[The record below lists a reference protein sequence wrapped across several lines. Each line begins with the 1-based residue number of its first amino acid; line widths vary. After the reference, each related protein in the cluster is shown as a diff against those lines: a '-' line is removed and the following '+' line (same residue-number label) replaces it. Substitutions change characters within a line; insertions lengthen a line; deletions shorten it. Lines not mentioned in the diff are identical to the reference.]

1 MSTYPLPNHSQPA
14 AQGQGS
20 GTGRFKPIDPL
31 RLLRQHAKLL
41 SAVAVIGVVAG
52 LGTWFVL
59 ARTMPKYASTAQLRV
74 SEGAVDLE
82 RVGGGE
88 IAKASVPAMEAYI
101 KSEVYKIQ
109 SESILTQALNNA
121 TVRNSKWFAQYTTD
135 KGSDFNKARED
146 LVEDHLSV
154 SMVRGTQLISLS
166 VFTPIEED
174 CQKIAQSIVDV
185 YLSRVEDDTNN
196 KVGSRRRS
204 LVTEMNRIDTDIAN
218 LTKQIEDFTREH
230 DLTNLESRLD
240 EAALVRQQYI
250 VDRSEM
256 EKELNEFQKA
266 YDAALDKQAQGGGPS
281 AADVLEV
288 SQQDAIRLRDER
300 LRSLREQREVSL
312 HDFGEG
318 HRMVIAIDR
327 QIAATE
333 SERDRELERLIRERE
348 EAMLSGYKQQVES
361 LTERIADADQEVE
374 LLNKKLVDLNVHQT
388 QYQNL
393 QVRLDEA
400 KASRIDTQKQLR
412 DVRLIEKM
420 AEARPVQLQAPPS
433 LPELVF
439 PKIEVIV
446 PLVTFVMLGFV
457 GGVLFLRELMDQSVK
472 SPADIKLLKQTELLG
487 ILPHADEDPSGPSSV
502 ERVVEKYPTGLL
514 AEAYRQVRTAILG
527 KMDRRGYKTLLIAS
541 AQPGAGASSVA
552 HNLATSLA
560 FNGRKVVIVDAN
572 FRRPAQHQFVN
583 ADNDRGLVDI
593 LLYGAALADMLVTV
607 HDPDL
612 SVLPTGRAGDAP
624 PELLECPRFRAVMA
638 ELETRFDIVL
648 IDAPPAL
655 LSSECQ
661 LLSRYADA
669 IALIARAGS
678 DKRGMIDRMAGQFT
692 GQRADLLGI
701 VLNGVQ
707 SSVGGYFRASF
718 RDFYRYRENGAAT
731 NGKANGKTNGR
742 GRHQPAEMAEALDK
756 D

>member
-1 MSTYPLPNHSQPA
+1 MSNHPLPNITQPA
-14 AQGQGS
+14 AQAHGS
-20 GTGRFKPIDPL
+20 GRFKPVDPV
-31 RLLRQHAKLL
+31 RLLRQHVKLL
-41 SAVAVIGVVAG
+41 SVVAVVGVVAG

-59 ARTMPKYASTAQLRV
+59 ARTMPKYASTAQMRV
-74 SEGAVDLE
+74 SEGVADVD
-82 RVGGGE
+82 RIRTGDIMTTPV
-88 IAKASVPAMEAYI
+88 AAMESYI

-121 TVRNSKWFAQYTTD
+121 TVRNSKWFAQYNS
-135 KGSDFNKARED
+135 GSGPDFNKARED
-146 LVEDHLSV
+146 LLEDHLGV
-154 SMVRGTQLISLS
+154 SMVRGTQLISLT
-166 VFTPIEED
+166 VFTPTRED

-185 YLSRVEDDTNN
+185 YLRRVEDETNN
-196 KVGSRRRS
+196 QVGSRRRS
-204 LVTEMNRIDTDIAN
+204 LVTELNRIDTDIAN

-230 DLTNLESRLD
+230 DLTNLDARLD
-240 EAALVRQQYI
+240 EAALIRNDKLETLGKMKNALGEY
-250 VDRSEM
+250 
-256 EKELNEFQKA
+256 QKA
-266 YDAALDKQAQGGGPS
+266 YEAALDKQAQGGGPTAS
-281 AADVLEV
+281 DVLEV
-288 SQQDAIRLRDER
+288 SDKEAIRLRDER

-333 SERDRELERLIRERE
+333 AEREREIERLIRELE
-348 EAMLSGYKQQVES
+348 EAKLSGYKQQVEM
-361 LTERIADADQEVE
+361 LTERIADEEQEVE
-374 LLNKKLVDLNVHQT
+374 LLNKKLVDLNIYHT
-388 QYQNL
+388 QYTNL

-400 KASRIDTQKQLR
+400 KDSRIRTQNSLR
-412 DVRLIEKM
+412 DVRLVEKM

-446 PLVTFVMLGFV
+446 PLVTFMMLGLV
-457 GGVLFLRELMDQSVK
+457 GGIIFLRELMDQSIK
-472 SPADIKLLKQTELLG
+472 SPADIKLLKETELLG

-541 AQPGAGASSVA
+541 AQPGAGASSLA

-593 LLYGAALADMLVTV
+593 LLYGASLEDMLITV
-607 HDPDL
+607 HDPDI

-624 PELLECPRFRAVMA
+624 PELLECPKFRAMMA
-638 ELETRFDIVL
+638 ELETRYDIVL

-661 LLSRYADA
+661 LLAKHADA
-669 IALIARAGS
+669 IAVIARAGS

-692 GQRADLLGI
+692 GQRADILGI

-731 NGKANGKTNGR
+731 NGKTNGR
-742 GRHQPAEMAEALDK
+742 GRRQPAEMAEALDK

>member
-1 MSTYPLPNHSQPA
+1 MSNHPLPNISQPA
-14 AQGQGS
+14 AQSPGA
-20 GTGRFKPIDPL
+20 GRFKPVDPV
-31 RLLRQHAKLL
+31 RLLRQHVKLL
-41 SAVAVIGVVAG
+41 SVVAVIGAVVG
-52 LGTWFVL
+52 LGTWYVL
-59 ARTMPKYASTAQLRV
+59 LKTIPNYVSTAQLRV
-74 SEGAVDLE
+74 SEGIANPNEVTT
-82 RVGGGE
+82 GGVMR
-88 IAKASVPAMEAYI
+88 AAVPAMESYI
-101 KSEVYKIQ
+101 KSEVFKIQ

-121 TVRNSKWFAQYTTD
+121 TVRNSKWFAQYTTA

-146 LVEDHLSV
+146 LIEDHLGV

-166 VFTPIEED
+166 VFTPTEED

-185 YLSRVEDDTNN
+185 YLGRIEDETNN
-196 KVGSRRRS
+196 KVGSMRRS
-204 LVTEMNRIDTDIAN
+204 QVTELNRIDTDIAN

-230 DLTNLESRLD
+230 DLTNLEARLD

-250 VDRSEM
+250 VDRGEM
-256 EKELNEFQKA
+256 VKDLNEYQKA
-266 YDAALDKQAQGGGPS
+266 YDAALDKQAQGGPPS
-281 AADVLEV
+281 ASEILQV
-288 SQQDAIRLRDER
+288 SQEDPIRLRDER
-300 LRSLREQREVSL
+300 LRSLREQREVAL

-327 QIAATE
+327 QISATE
-333 SERDRELERLIRERE
+333 AEREREIERLIREQQQ
-348 EAMLSGYKQQVES
+348 AMLGGYKQEIES
-361 LTERIADADQEVE
+361 LTERIADIEQEIE

-400 KASRIDTQKQLR
+400 KDQRNLTQNSLR
-412 DVRLIEKM
+412 EVRLVEKM
-420 AEARPVQLQAPPS
+420 SDARPVQLQAPPS

-439 PKIEVIV
+439 PKIEIIV
-446 PLVTFVMLGFV
+446 PAVTFLLLALV
-457 GGVLFLRELMDQSVK
+457 GGVIFLREMMDQSIK
-472 SPADIKLLKQTELLG
+472 SPSDIKLLKETELLG

-514 AEAYRQVRTAILG
+514 AEAYRQVRTAVLG

-541 AQPGAGASSVA
+541 AQPGSGASSVA

-560 FNGRKVVIVDAN
+560 FNGRKVAIVDAN
-572 FRRPAQHQFVN
+572 FRRPSQHQFVN

-593 LLYGAALADMLVTV
+593 LLYGASLEDMLITV
-607 HDPDL
+607 HDPDI

-624 PELLECPRFRAVMA
+624 PELLECPKFRSMMA
-638 ELETRFDIVL
+638 ELETKFDIVL

-661 LLSRYADA
+661 LLAKHADA
-669 IALIARAGS
+669 IAVVARAGS
-678 DKRGMIDRMAGQFT
+678 DKRGMIDRMAGQFA
-692 GQRADLLGI
+692 GQRADLLGV

-731 NGKANGKTNGR
+731 NGKTNGR
-742 GRHQPAEMAEALDK
+742 GRRQPAEMAEALDK

>member
-1 MSTYPLPNHSQPA
+1 MSNHPLPNITQPS
-14 AQGQGS
+14 GQAP
-20 GTGRFKPIDPL
+20 GTGRFKPVDPV
-31 RLLRQHAKLL
+31 RLLRQHATLL
-41 SAVAVIGVVAG
+41 TVVAVLGVVVG
-52 LGTWFVL
+52 LGTWFAL
-59 ARTMPKYASTAQLRV
+59 LRTMPKYASTAQMRV
-74 SEGAVDLE
+74 SEGIADVDRI
-82 RVGGGE
+82 RVGD
-88 IAKASVPAMEAYI
+88 IMTTPVAAMESYI

-121 TVRNSKWFAQYTTD
+121 AVRNSKWFSQYNTSN
-135 KGSDFNKARED
+135 GSDFNKARED
-146 LVEDHLSV
+146 LLEDHLGV
-154 SMVRGTQLISLS
+154 SMVRGTQLISLT
-166 VFTPIEED
+166 VFTPTRED

-185 YLSRVEDDTNN
+185 YLGRVEDETNN
-196 KVGSRRRS
+196 QVGSRRRS
-204 LVTEMNRIDTDIAN
+204 LVTELNRIDSDIAN

-230 DLTNLESRLD
+230 DLTNLDARLD
-240 EAALVRQQYI
+240 EAAIVRNQLIENRGEMSQEL
-250 VDRSEM
+250 SEY
-256 EKELNEFQKA
+256 QKA

-288 SQQDAIRLRDER
+288 SQQEAIRLRDER

-333 SERDRELERLIRERE
+333 AEREREIERLIRERE

-361 LTERIADADQEVE
+361 LTERIADVEQEIE
-374 LLNKKLVDLNVHQT
+374 LLNKKLVDLNIYHT
-388 QYQNL
+388 QYTNL

-400 KASRIDTQKQLR
+400 KDSRIRTQNSLR
-412 DVRLIEKM
+412 DVRLVEKM

-446 PLVTFVMLGFV
+446 PLVTCMLV
-457 GGVLFLRELMDQSVK
+457 GLVVGVVFLRELMDQSIK
-472 SPADIKLLKQTELLG
+472 SPADIKLLKETELLG

-541 AQPGAGASSVA
+541 AQPGAGASSVT

-593 LLYGAALADMLVTV
+593 LLYGASLEDMIVTV

-612 SVLPTGRAGDAP
+612 AVLPTGRAGDAP
-624 PELLECPRFRAVMA
+624 PELLECPKFRAMMA

-669 IALIARAGS
+669 IAVIARAGS

-731 NGKANGKTNGR
+731 NGKANGR
-742 GRHQPAEMAEALDK
+742 GRRQAAEMAEALDK